1 MKILC
6 HAKHIEG
13 PETRVP
19 YEQDVDVGGRI
30 CFIASIGPNRLAEH
44 ISYFSSKGMTHERI

>member
-19 YEQDVDVGGRI
+19 YKQDVDVGGRI
-30 CFIASIGPNRLAEH
+30 CFIASIGPEQASLLLPA
-44 ISYFSSKGMTHERI
+44 SLLT